1 MLDLLVRN
9 HSIYWSHMNGFFGDQ
24 KYVVYMVLTAIH
36 MELLPVQH
44 PECQR
49 VTIPFPMA
57 GQLLQWISTIEQST

>member
-1 MLDLLVRN
+1 
-9 HSIYWSHMNGFFGDQ
+9 MNGFFGDQ